1 MSEYRLEPG
10 RTGDAIPRRALR
22 RLPLNRPLVWVA
34 AAFVAGTYAAAQ
46 GVLPGFAIPVGV
58 AAVGLG
64 TTALGRRF
72 PATRAASVFLLA
84 LGIGGLLWNARH
96 HGPIGDP
103 LSRYVAL
110 ESPQGTC
117 VLEGRVRLQELE
129 LVWPEYGH
137 FLLDVDRVV
146 IEEEPVALA
155 GGVEVRWTAPGERL
169 YAGEWVR
176 VRGRLTVALSHVNPG
191 VHTKEDRLRRMGV
204 HTALRARGADAVA
217 RVGAAPWWSVR
228 HWASR
233 MRTAQMER
241 LKRAVPAEALP
252 FALAVWLGYRGEQF
266 QRYIESGTAHILAVS
281 GLHMALV
288 FVSASFVLRLF
299 VRNRRWRALLVV
311 AAIAAFALMAG
322 LRTSVLRAALMVI
335 VYMVAELLDREPD
348 APSALSLAALVLLGW
363 NPDLLFDGGFQL
375 SFLSVASI
383 LLFANGISALLE
395 GVPRLIRGALAT
407 TLSVQ
412 ILPAPVAI
420 YMFHLF
426 PLAVLPANLLILPLF
441 TLALWLTFM
450 TSVAAVFSTD
460 VALLFGHAL
469 WPLVSLIR
477 WIADA
482 VSGPAFTHPHLTSPT
497 VWAILAYWAAVTCC
511 AGAALAQRR
520 RVWLAGAAV
529 IAVLTLL
536 VWSPIAPKAEAVFL
550 DVGHGDAAFIR
561 TPGGATLLVD
571 AGDRGRYGDA
581 GKYIVAP
588 FLWSNHAGRID
599 GLFISHA
606 DSDHIG
612 GAFYL
617 VEHFPVGQVFLSA
630 AVSDRPLEK
639 DFLRL
644 CESRAVPVQRLH
656 AGQNIEVDGATVAV
670 LHPPPDWPSSA
681 SVNDGS
687 LVLRVTLADTTIL
700 LTGDIEADGEA
711 AVVHTD
717 CAADVLKVPHHGS
730 RTSSSP
736 ALLSAVDAKEAVVS
750 TGGAWGREAVNA
762 GVLARYK
769 AQGARVWRTDHV
781 GGVRLT
787 SGRDGRQLE
796 GERMR
801 RGYPCPAAGASGR
814 AAR

>member
-1 MSEYRLEPG
+1 MSEYGISPG
-10 RTGDAIPRRALR
+10 GTGDEIPRQALW

-34 AAFVAGTYAAAQ
+34 AAFVGGTYAAAQ

-58 AAVGLG
+58 AAVGLAA
-64 TTALGRRF
+64 TALGRRF
-72 PATRAASVFLLA
+72 AATRAASVFLLV
-84 LGIGGLLWNARH
+84 LGMGGLLWNARH

-103 LSRYVAL
+103 LSRYVAA

-117 VLEGRVRLQELE
+117 VVEGRVRLRELE
-129 LVWPEYGH
+129 LAWPEYGH
-137 FLLDVDRVV
+137 FLLDADRAVL
-146 IEEEPVALA
+146 EGEPVALA
-155 GGVEVRWTAPGERL
+155 GGVEVRWTAPGERV
-169 YAGEWVR
+169 YAGERVR
-176 VRGRLTVALSHVNPG
+176 VRGRLTVALSHINPG
-191 VHTKEDRLRRMGV
+191 VHAKEDRLRRMGV
-204 HTALRARGADAVA
+204 HTAIRSRGAYAVT
-217 RVGAAPWWSVR
+217 RVDPAPWWSVR

-233 MRTAQMER
+233 MRMAQMER
-241 LKRAVPAEALP
+241 LKQAVPAEALP
-252 FALAVWLGYRGEQF
+252 FALAIWLGYRGERF

-299 VRNRRWRALLVV
+299 VRNRQWRALLVIV
-311 AAIAAFALMAG
+311 AIAAFALMAG
-322 LRTSVLRAALMVI
+322 LRASVLRAALMVA
-335 VYMVAELLDREPD
+335 VYMLAEFLDREPD
-348 APSALSLAALVLLGW
+348 APSALSLAALLLLGW

-383 LLFANGISALLE
+383 LLFASGIAALLE
-395 GVPRLIRGALAT
+395 AVPRLIRGALAT

-412 ILPAPVAI
+412 ILPAPIAI

-426 PLAVLPANLLILPLF
+426 PLAAIPTNLLILPLF

-450 TSVAAVFSTD
+450 TSVAAVFSTN

-469 WPLVSLIR
+469 WPLVSLVR

-497 VWAILAYWAAVTCC
+497 IWAILAYWAAVACC

-520 RVWLAGAAV
+520 RPWLAGAAV
-529 IAVLTLL
+529 MAVLTVL
-536 VWSPIAPKAEAVFL
+536 VWSPIAHKPEVVFL

-588 FLWSNHAGRID
+588 FLWANHAGRID
-599 GLFISHA
+599 YLFISHP

-612 GAFYL
+612 GAFYI
-617 VEHFPVGQVFLSA
+617 VEHVPVGQVFLSA
-630 AVSDRPLEK
+630 AVSDRTLEK
-639 DFLRL
+639 EFLRL
-644 CESRAVPVQRLH
+644 CQSQAVPVRRLH
-656 AGQNIEVDGATVAV
+656 AGQSIEVERATVAV
-670 LHPPPDWPSSA
+670 IHPPPDWPASA

-687 LVLRVTLADTTIL
+687 LVLRVTLADTTLL

-711 AVVHTD
+711 AVVRTD
-717 CAADVLKVPHHGS
+717 CRADVLKVPHHGS

-736 ALLSAVDAKEAVVS
+736 ALVAAVGADEAVVS
-750 TGGAWGREAVNA
+750 TGGAWGREALDA
-762 GVLARYK
+762 AVLARYE
-769 AQGARVWRTDHV
+769 AQGARPWRTDSV

-787 SGRDGRQLE
+787 FGPDGPQLE
-796 GERMR
+796 GERIR
-801 RGYPCPAAGASGR
+801 RGYPCSTLGTSGR
-814 AAR
+814 APR

>member
-1 MSEYRLEPG
+1 MSEYGLGPG
-10 RTGDAIPRRALR
+10 GAGDEIPRQALW

-34 AAFVAGTYAAAQ
+34 AAFVGGTYAAAQ
-46 GVLPGFAIPVGV
+46 GVLPGLAIPVGV
-58 AAVGLG
+58 AAVGLAA
-64 TTALGRRF
+64 TALGRRF
-72 PATRAASVFLLA
+72 AATRAASVFLLA

-103 LSRYVAL
+103 LSRYVAV
-110 ESPQGTC
+110 ESPQGTY
-117 VLEGRVRLQELE
+117 VVEGCVRLREIE
-129 LVWPEYGH
+129 LVRPEYGH
-137 FLLDVDRVV
+137 FLLDVDHAVL
-146 IEEEPVALA
+146 EGEPAALA
-155 GGVEVRWTAPGERL
+155 GGVEVRWTTPGERV
-169 YAGEWVR
+169 YAGERVR
-176 VRGRLTVALSHVNPG
+176 VRGHLTVALSHINPG
-191 VHTKEDRLRRMGV
+191 VHAKEDRLRRMGV
-204 HTALRARGADAVA
+204 HTAIRARGADAVT

-228 HWASR
+228 YWASR

-241 LKRAVPAEALP
+241 LKQAVPAEALP

-299 VRNRRWRALLVV
+299 VRNRRWQALLVM

-322 LRTSVLRAALMVI
+322 LRASVLRAALMVTI
-335 VYMVAELLDREPD
+335 YMLAEFLDREPD
-348 APSALSLAALVLLGW
+348 APSALSLAALLLLGW

-383 LLFANGISALLE
+383 LLFARGISALLE

-426 PLAVLPANLLILPLF
+426 PLAAIPANLLILPLF

-477 WIADA
+477 WIADMVA
-482 VSGPAFTHPHLTSPT
+482 GPAFTHPHLTSPT
-497 VWAILAYWAAVTCC
+497 AWAILAYWAAVACC

-520 RVWLAGAAV
+520 RGWLAGAAV
-529 IAVLTLL
+529 MAALTVLL
-536 VWSPIAPKAEAVFL
+536 WSPIAPEAEAVFL
-550 DVGHGDAAFIR
+550 DVGHGDAAFVR

-571 AGDRGRYGDA
+571 AGDRGLA

-599 GLFISHA
+599 CLFISHP

-612 GAFYL
+612 GAFYV

-644 CESRAVPVQRLH
+644 CESRDIPVRRLH
-656 AGQNIEVDGATVAV
+656 AGQSIEVDGATVAV
-670 LHPPPDWPSSA
+670 LHPPKDWPASA
-681 SVNDGS
+681 GVNDDS
-687 LVLRVTLADTTIL
+687 LVLRVTLADTTLL
-700 LTGDIEADGEA
+700 LTGDIEADGET
-711 AVVHTD
+711 VVARTD

-736 ALLSAVDAKEAVVS
+736 ALVAAVGADEAVVS
-750 TGGAWGREAVNA
+750 TGGAWGREAVDA
-762 GVLARYK
+762 GVVARYE
-769 AQGARVWRTDHV
+769 AQGARVWRTDCV

-787 SGRDGRQLE
+787 FGPDGRRLE
-796 GERMR
+796 GERVR
-801 RGYPCPAAGASGR
+801 RGYLCPAVGASGR